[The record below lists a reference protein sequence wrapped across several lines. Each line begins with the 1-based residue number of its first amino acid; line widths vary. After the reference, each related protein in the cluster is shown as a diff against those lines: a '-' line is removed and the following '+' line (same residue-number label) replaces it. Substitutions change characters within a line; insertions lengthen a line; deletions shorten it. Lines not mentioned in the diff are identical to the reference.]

1 MVMAL
6 RVNEPQESNIG
17 SSNTVHDASAPVR
30 AMAHCAPDALHS
42 VTVLNDLTSGRR
54 AIQKNSP
61 PIVGVAD
68 RNHHGASEC

>member
-61 PIVGVAD
+61 PIVGMAD